1 MSGERLQKLAEVVSG
16 ELKPELRLL
25 LEGAEARILE
35 KIDSVKVNSVMVGET
50 DNVPGVVGVGEG
62 EAGVIGAVR
71 QSDRKIEESADTS
84 AEKVL
89 SGSAISFLKGLNDD

>member
-1 MSGERLQKLAEVVSG
+1 MF
-16 ELKPELRLL
+16 P
-25 LEGAEARILE
+25 
-35 KIDSVKVNSVMVGET
+35 
-50 DNVPGVVGVGEG
+50 VGVGEG

-71 QSDRKIEESADTS
+71 QSDRKIEESADSS